1 LKDKDVPGI
10 KKIAEV
16 IKESVL
22 DFKQYSPMAI
32 ALRTEGMK
40 DRHWE
45 QISAKVGFQ
54 VKPYPGFTL

>member
-1 LKDKDVPGI
+1 
-10 KKIAEV
+10 
-16 IKESVL
+16 
-22 DFKQYSPMAI
+22 MAI

-45 QISAKVGFQ
+45 QISTKVGFQ